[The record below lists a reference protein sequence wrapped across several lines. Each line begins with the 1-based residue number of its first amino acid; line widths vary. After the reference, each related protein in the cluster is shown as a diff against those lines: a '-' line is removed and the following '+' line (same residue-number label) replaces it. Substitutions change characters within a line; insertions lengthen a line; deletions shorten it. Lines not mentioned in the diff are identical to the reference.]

1 MWVVK
6 KFLNPERSRNRK
18 ASQTANEAEVPND
31 ETIAAIH
38 DAREGRKLT
47 VIKAEQ
53 LEKIVEGL

>member
-1 MWVVK
+1 ME
-6 KFLNPERSRNRK
+6 KFLNPERSRSCK

>member
-1 MWVVK
+1 M
-6 KFLNPERSRNRK
+6 ERTVEELKVQKRHSED
-18 ASQTANEAEVPND
+18 EAGEPND

-53 LEKIVEGL
+53 LKKIVEGL

>member
-1 MWVVK
+1 ME
-6 KFLNPERSRNRK
+6 KFLNPGRSRNRK

-53 LEKIVEGL
+53 TQKIVEGL